1 MAEETF
7 NLIKDSEGEYLFQ
20 RTRQIANTL
29 SPSFI
34 SNDIELKD
42 YHTGATVLI
51 PTTAANSTITLPT
64 ARLGLQFKLVC
75 AADNGAHTITIAGKF
90 AGTAVDAGLVAPLV
104 GTTAIVIAAND
115 FIKGDYLELTCDGE
129 TWLANGMFNSSSAV
143 SAS

>member
-34 SNDIELKD
+34 SNNIELKD

-51 PTTAANSTITLPT
+51 PTTGAASTITLPA
-64 ARLGLQFKLVC
+64 ARLGLQYKLVC
-75 AADNGAHTITIAGKF
+75 AANNGNHSITIAGKF
-90 AGTAVDAGLVAPLV
+90 AGTALDAGAVAPV
-104 GTTAIVIAAND
+104 NGTTSAVIAGLK
-115 FIKGDYLELTCDGE
+115 FKKGDYLELTCDGE
-129 TWLANGMFNSSSAV
+129 YWLANGMFNSSTAI